1 MYICQLKSLGE
12 RVMKEFLISFVGLKL
27 GKHRFE
33 YQINKLFF
41 ESFDYHQFEDIAAKV
56 KLTLDKKENLL
67 ELSFKY
73 KGNVNIPCDLTGVYF
88 DLPIK
93 GKLKLIVQF
102 GEEYNDD
109 NEEIL
114 IIPHGEFQINVAQYI
129 YETIVLSVPLKR
141 VHPGV
146 KDGSIDVSN
155 YQKYV
160 AYKADEE
167 EIQEEIDPR
176 WEKLKDL
183 LKDNNK

>member
-1 MYICQLKSLGE
+1 
-12 RVMKEFLISFVGLKL
+12 MKEFLISFVGLKL

-33 YQINKLFF
+33 YQISKLFF
-41 ESFDYHQFEDIAAKV
+41 ENFDYHQFEDIAVKA

-73 KGNVNIPCDLTGVYF
+73 KGTVNVPCDLTGVDF

-93 GKLKLIVQF
+93 GKLNLIVQF
-102 GEEYNDD
+102 GEEYDDD
-109 NEEIL
+109 NEEML

-129 YETIVLSVPLKR
+129 YEMIVLSVPLKR
-141 VHPGV
+141 VHPGI
-146 KDGSIDVSN
+146 KDGSIDLSD
-155 YQKYV
+155 YEKYI
-160 AYKADEE
+160 AYNTPKEVEEIEE
-167 EIQEEIDPR
+167 ETDPR